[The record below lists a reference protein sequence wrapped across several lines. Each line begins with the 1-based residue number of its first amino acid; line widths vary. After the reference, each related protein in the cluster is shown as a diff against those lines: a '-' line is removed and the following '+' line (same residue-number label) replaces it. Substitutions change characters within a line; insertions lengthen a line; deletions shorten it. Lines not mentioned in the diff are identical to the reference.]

1 MKSIGQLVM
10 LSLSLV
16 WSASALLIFHLDRVK
31 SLDNNKSMGVWEAS
45 AGSAVGLS
53 SVYDRL
59 KLSKKKSWGR
69 MCVSPPISELLIL
82 NTMVPL
88 SCWSGH
94 VWSLVM
100 RFVQSAAGSHEGRGL
115 MLQKWLA
122 LYIISRGFTWMG
134 LGTELKWDVQFLRP
148 E

>member
-31 SLDNNKSMGVWEAS
+31 SFDNNKSMGVWEAS

-59 KLSKKKSWGR
+59 KLSEKK
-69 MCVSPPISELLIL
+69 V
-82 NTMVPL
+82 
-88 SCWSGH
+88 
-94 VWSLVM
+94 
-100 RFVQSAAGSHEGRGL
+100 
-115 MLQKWLA
+115 
-122 LYIISRGFTWMG
+122 
-134 LGTELKWDVQFLRP
+134 LRP
-148 E
+148 NVCIPCRL

>member
-31 SLDNNKSMGVWEAS
+31 SFDNNKSMGVWEAS

-59 KLSKKKSWGR
+59 KLSKKKSLEAE
-69 MCVSPPISELLIL
+69 CVYPLPSL
-82 NTMVPL
+82 N
-88 SCWSGH
+88 S
-94 VWSLVM
+94 
-100 RFVQSAAGSHEGRGL
+100 
-115 MLQKWLA
+115 
-122 LYIISRGFTWMG
+122 
-134 LGTELKWDVQFLRP
+134 
-148 E
+148 

>member
-31 SLDNNKSMGVWEAS
+31 SFDNNKSMGVWEAS

-59 KLSKKKSWGR
+59 KLSGKK
-69 MCVSPPISELLIL
+69 V
-82 NTMVPL
+82 
-88 SCWSGH
+88 
-94 VWSLVM
+94 
-100 RFVQSAAGSHEGRGL
+100 
-115 MLQKWLA
+115 
-122 LYIISRGFTWMG
+122 
-134 LGTELKWDVQFLRP
+134 LRP
-148 E
+148 NVCIPCRL